1 MGFSNGQLESSSK
14 SGRGEKGD
22 PGLPGIGFS
31 LTDDGNFDI
40 DSKRLTEVALPIHN
54 NDAAT
59 KEYVDRHISS
69 GSVTKKYVDDE
80 NTRQDIAINS
90 KAEKTDVLLRDGTQS
105 MLDNLNLN
113 NHNIINLKDASENN
127 EAVTFSQLKSHTDHV
142 QVNYHLQPNMRF
154 FKNFGD
160 NAELSS
166 SNLPPNFNPKDHF
179 FYQHVHYNLYLVA
192 KKGFDNGFGGQAWV
206 SLKMTNDSLK
216 AGIYTVVFEI
226 FTRSAV
232 SPPILSDE
240 TLITQVHGDD
250 NYNVITFSHDYNGQ
264 YTKAF
269 IQFSSNG
276 QPGEI
281 TFQIRYY
288 GSRFRNFLLFLF
300 YSRVI
305 AGKQNTHFN
314 HNLLSVKS
322 TDYSGTILYFE
333 PINMNSQK
341 IVNLSDPT
349 APKDAANKEYV
360 DDRDAKQD
368 IAINDLSSR
377 KADKTYVD
385 DQDGKQD
392 IAINDIST
400 RKADKTYVD
409 DEIAKIDLSPYFKL
423 DGSRAMTGNLKM
435 NDNKITD
442 LVTQDDVAISDY
454 PNYVKDSKMAV
465 NKLYVN
471 ENFLKLK
478 GDDYDLKGK
487 RIKNTEPYGVNTFD
501 TNDLVSKAF
510 VQAEIS
516 KLPTDVLKLDGS
528 RAMTGSLQ
536 MGDNAITGI
545 RSSSVDDAALT
556 VGGANSTYL
565 PLTGDRGMQGNL
577 DMGGNAI
584 RNIKPFVEDDS
595 SQAAQNAQSNDVI
608 NFRYFHGQRGQLKRE
623 INDVAAAA
631 LNRKN
636 PDPMEDSIDMGN
648 HSIIRLK
655 DPKSS
660 DSFHASNV
668 NYVNR
673 TISDNNAVINSL
685 IEDKVSEAEALN
697 IKANRQDNEFSFVM
711 DDDLFKEDDDDIT
724 KVRKVDKDYY
734 DINKAT
740 YQFKIK
746 YDSAIGYYSGKLSI
760 DLRPLDLGEYTIAF
774 EMYYGNQVDQ
784 DQVVV
789 DAVSDTLNVSRNN
802 TNTFSDHSR
811 TIINFHKS
819 GNIGIIDLD
828 IDLTLKYKSGV
839 TYDAETSMFVV
850 LYGVSGHQ
858 NDVDPRTWD
867 RFYTIRNKI
876 VYFEAPIDMGN
887 RQLKGLNDG
896 NENSDAVNVKQLNE
910 TEDNIVKY
918 VDGEIA
924 KVNSEIAKENP
935 TINENKN
942 VIELIVK
949 YILSNDSKIS
959 LIKDLYFSDSNEGR
973 TPNTYAFVT
982 TGDNTG
988 DFTFYY
994 VFQHSAI
1001 TNNVM
1006 AVHFDIK
1013 NTRGVF
1019 IFVDKSKVVISRNP
1033 TIDEPSLRS
1042 FNIPNNS
1049 LGKQVLFWIWVK
1061 GTVMNIIFSGIS
1073 APINVGNAFVDTTIR
1088 RVNVEDNPFT
1098 KKRGLITKNIYDN
1111 TSQAYQLIK
1120 EFEKSEGTII

>member
-1 MGFSNGQLESSSK
+1 MGYSNGQLESLST

-40 DSKRLTEVALPIHN
+40 DSKRLTEVAAPIDN

-59 KEYVDRHISS
+59 KEYVD
-69 GSVTKKYVDDE
+69 
-80 NTRQDIAINS
+80 NNLPAIDFS
-90 KAEKTDVLLRDGTQS
+90 PYLKRDGTTS
-105 MLDNLNLN
+105 MTGHLNMN
-113 NHNIINLKDASENN
+113 NHKISDLEDATNDNDAVPLK
-127 EAVTFSQLKSHTDHV
+127 QLKEMTTDHRT
-142 QVNYHLQPNMRF
+142 NYHLQPSF
-154 FKNFGD
+154 TFYKDFGD
-160 NAELSS
+160 KAECTKGSIPIPGHSEHFELLEAPREGTQSGYAYS
-166 SNLPPNFNPKDHF
+166 TVRLVNNLEIDPN
-179 FYQHVHYNLYLVA
+179 Y
-192 KKGFDNGFGGQAWV
+192 
-206 SLKMTNDSLK
+206 S
-216 AGIYTVVFEI
+216 IVFEI
-226 FTRSAV
+226 FGYDGTNIV
-232 SPPILSDE
+232 TDGDSDRLLV
-240 TLITQVHGDD
+240 T
-250 NYNVITFSHDYNGQ
+250 NVTGNANIIDFSHDWFSNYA
-264 YTKAF
+264 KAYIIF
-269 IQFSSNG
+269 NSSKRDVNIRLQF
-276 QPGEI
+276 
-281 TFQIRYY
+281 RYY
-288 GSRFRNFLLFLF
+288 GSSNSNFKFLF
-300 YSRVI
+300 FSRCVKGI
-305 AGKQNTHFN
+305 QRTSFDHRLFN
-314 HNLLSVKS
+314 VKS
-322 TDYSGTILYFE
+322 TDSSGTILNFE
-333 PINMNSQK
+333 PINMNNEK
-341 IVNLSDPT
+341 IINLGKPT
-349 APKDAANKEYV
+349 DSKDAVNKEYV
-360 DDRDAKQD
+360 DDEDAKQD

-377 KADKTYVD
+377 KADRSEVLLLNGSQNMTGNLSMNGNRIFSLPIPTGPQQPVTKTYLES
-385 DQDGKQD
+385 Q
-392 IAINDIST
+392 IASIPQS
-400 RKADKTYVD
+400 
-409 DEIAKIDLSPYFKL
+409 DLSLYLKV

-442 LVTQDDVAISDY
+442 LETQDDVPIIDY
-454 PNYVKDSKMAV
+454 PNALKDSKMAV

-487 RIKNTEPYGVNTFD
+487 RIRNTEPYGVNTFD

-510 VQAEIS
+510 VLAEIS

-528 RAMTGSLQ
+528 RAMTGTLQ
-536 MGDNAITGI
+536 MGDNPITGI
-545 RSSSVDDAALT
+545 RSSSADDAALT
-556 VGGANSTYL
+556 VGGAKSTYL

-595 SQAAQNAQSNDVI
+595 SPAAQNAQLNDVI
-608 NFRYFHGQRGQLKRE
+608 NFGYFHGQRGQLKIL

-636 PDPMEDSIDMGN
+636 PDPMEDSIDMAN

-673 TISDNNAVINSL
+673 TITDNNAVINSL
-685 IEDKVSEAEALN
+685 IEDKISESEALN

-724 KVRKVDKDYY
+724 KAGKKDRDFYQ
-734 DINKAT
+734 IKRET
-740 YQFKIK
+740 YRFKIK
-746 YDSAIGYYSGKLSI
+746 YDDSIHYYSTRLTI
-760 DLRPLDLGEYTIAF
+760 DLKSLDLGEYTLAF
-774 EMYYGNQVDQ
+774 EMYYGNKVDR
-784 DQVVV
+784 DEVVV
-789 DAVSDTLNVSRNN
+789 NAVSDTLNVSRNN

-811 TIINFHKS
+811 TIINFHKH

-828 IDLTLKYKSGV
+828 IDLTLKYKSGE
-839 TYDAETSMFVV
+839 TYDFYTNIFVV
-850 LYGVSGHQ
+850 VYGVSGHQ
-858 NDVDPRTWD
+858 NDVDPRIWD

-876 VYFEAPIDMGN
+876 IYYEAPINMGN
-887 RQLKGLNDG
+887 RQIKGLIDG

-910 TEDNIVKY
+910 TEDNMVKY
-918 VDGEIA
+918 VDGEIV
-924 KVNSEIAKENP
+924 KVNTEIAKENP

-949 YILSNDSKIS
+949 YILSNNSKIS

-988 DFTFYY
+988 DLTFYY

-1013 NTRGVF
+1013 NARGVF

>member
-1 MGFSNGQLESSSK
+1 MGFSNGQLESTSAT
-14 SGRGEKGD
+14 GRGEKGD

-40 DSKRLTEVALPIHN
+40 DSKRLTEVALPIDN

-59 KEYVDRHISS
+59 KEYVD
-69 GSVTKKYVDDE
+69 
-80 NTRQDIAINS
+80 NNLPAIDLS
-90 KAEKTDVLLRDGTQS
+90 PYLKRDGTTS
-105 MLDNLNLN
+105 MTGHLNMN
-113 NHNIINLKDASENN
+113 NHKISDLEDATNDNDAVPLK
-127 EAVTFSQLKSHTDHV
+127 QLKEMTTDHRT
-142 QVNYHLQPNMRF
+142 NYHLQPSF
-154 FKNFGD
+154 TFYKDFGD
-160 NAELSS
+160 KAELTKVSI
-166 SNLPPNFNPKDHF
+166 PIPGHTDHF
-179 FYQHVHYNLYLVA
+179 ELLEAPREGTQSGYAYSTVKLVNNLEIDPNY
-192 KKGFDNGFGGQAWV
+192 
-206 SLKMTNDSLK
+206 S
-216 AGIYTVVFEI
+216 IVFEI
-226 FTRSAV
+226 FGYDGTNIV
-232 SPPILSDE
+232 TDGDSDRLLV
-240 TLITQVHGDD
+240 T
-250 NYNVITFSHDYNGQ
+250 NVTGNANIIDFSHDWFSNYA
-264 YTKAF
+264 KAYIIF
-269 IQFSSNG
+269 NSSKRDVNIRLQF
-276 QPGEI
+276 
-281 TFQIRYY
+281 RYY
-288 GSRFRNFLLFLF
+288 GSSNSNFKFLF
-300 YSRVI
+300 FSRCVKGI
-305 AGKQNTHFN
+305 QRTSFDHRLFN
-314 HNLLSVKS
+314 VKS
-322 TDYSGTILYFE
+322 TDFSGTILNFE
-333 PINMNSQK
+333 PINMNNEK
-341 IVNLSDPT
+341 IINIGNPT
-349 APKDAANKEYV
+349 DPKDATTKEYV
-360 DDRDAKQD
+360 DDEDAKQD

-377 KADKTYVD
+377 KADRSEVLLLNGSQNMTGNLSMNGNRIFSLPIPTGPQQPVTKTYLES
-385 DQDGKQD
+385 Q
-392 IAINDIST
+392 IASIPQS
-400 RKADKTYVD
+400 
-409 DEIAKIDLSPYFKL
+409 DLSLYLKV

-442 LVTQDDVAISDY
+442 LETQDDVPIIDY

-487 RIKNTEPYGVNTFD
+487 RIRNTEPYGVNTFD

-510 VQAEIS
+510 VLAEIS

-528 RAMTGSLQ
+528 RAMTGTLQ

-545 RSSSVDDAALT
+545 RSSSADDAALT
-556 VGGANSTYL
+556 VGGAKSTYL

-577 DMGGNAI
+577 DMGGNSI

-608 NFRYFHGQRGQLKRE
+608 NFGYFHGQRGQLKRQ

-636 PDPMEDSIDMGN
+636 PYPMEGDLDMAN

-655 DPKSS
+655 DPNSS

-697 IKANRQDNEFSFVM
+697 IKANRQENEFSFVM

-724 KVRKVDKDYY
+724 KAGKKDRDFYQ
-734 DINKAT
+734 IKRET
-740 YQFKIK
+740 YRFKIK
-746 YDSAIGYYSGKLSI
+746 YDDSIHYYSTRLTI
-760 DLRPLDLGEYTIAF
+760 DLKSLDLGEYTLAF
-774 EMYYGNQVDQ
+774 EMYYGNKVDK
-784 DQVVV
+784 DEVVV
-789 DAVSDTLNVSRNN
+789 NAVSETLNVSRNN

-811 TIINFHKS
+811 TIINFHKY

-828 IDLTLKYKSGV
+828 IDLTLKYRSGE
-839 TYDAETSMFVV
+839 TYDFFTNIFVV
-850 LYGVSGHQ
+850 VYGVSGHQ
-858 NDVDPRTWD
+858 NDVDPRIWD

-876 VYFEAPIDMGN
+876 VYYEAPINMGG
-887 RQLKGLNDG
+887 RQIKGLNEG
-896 NENSDAVNVKQLNE
+896 VEENDAVNVKQLNE
-910 TEDNIVKY
+910 SEDNVVKY

-949 YILSNDSKIS
+949 YILRNDSKIS
-959 LIKDLYFSDSNEGR
+959 LIKDLYFSDSNEGT
-973 TPNTYAFVT
+973 TPNTYQFVT
-982 TGDNTG
+982 NGDNG
-988 DFTFYY
+988 GNFTFYY
-994 VFQHSAI
+994 VFQHSAS

-1006 AVHFDIK
+1006 SVFFTIK
-1013 NTRGVF
+1013 NSSIRVF

-1073 APINVGNAFVDTTIR
+1073 APINVGNAFGNDSIL

-1098 KKRGLITKNIYDN
+1098 KVRGLITKNIYDN
-1111 TSQAYQLIK
+1111 NSEAYQLIK
-1120 EFEKSEGTII
+1120 EFEKSEGTIV

>member
-1 MGFSNGQLESSSK
+1 MGFSNGQLESTSAT
-14 SGRGEKGD
+14 GRGEKGD

-127 EAVTFSQLKSHTDHV
+127 EAVTFSQLKKMTDHV

-154 FKNFGD
+154 FKNYGN
-160 NAELSS
+160 NAELSKLLLRPR
-166 SNLPPNFNPKDHF
+166 LPSDHF
-179 FYQHVHYNLYLVA
+179 MNNHFHDTINVVI
-192 KKGFDNGFGGQAWV
+192 KEGFNSGFGGQAWA
-206 SLKMTNDSLK
+206 SLKMTNDSLT

-226 FTRSAV
+226 FSFAV
-232 SPPILSDE
+232 YFLTDE
-240 TLITQVHGDD
+240 TLITQVNGDS
-250 NYNVITFSHDYNGQ
+250 NFNVITFSHDYNGQ

-288 GSRFRNFLLFLF
+288 GSKYNNNRLVFNF

-314 HNLLSVKS
+314 HNLLNVKS

-333 PINMNSQK
+333 PINMNNQK
-341 IVNLSDPT
+341 IVNLSLPT
-349 APKDAANKEYV
+349 DNKDAANKEYV

-385 DQDGKQD
+385 DRDGKQD

-409 DEIAKIDLSPYFKL
+409 DEIVKIDLSHYFKL
-423 DGSRAMTGNLKM
+423 DGSRAMTGDLDM
-435 NDNKITD
+435 NDNLITNCGR
-442 LVTQDDVAISDY
+442 LTMVADGNSPINMNNSY
-454 PNYVKDSKMAV
+454 LYGLPNPLS
-465 NKLYVN
+465 
-471 ENFLKLK
+471 
-478 GDDYDLKGK
+478 GDDAANKTYVDNANLL
-487 RIKNTEPYGVNTFD
+487 N
-501 TNDLVSKAF
+501 
-510 VQAEIS
+510 
-516 KLPTDVLKLDGS
+516 LPLNGS
-528 RAMTGSLQ
+528 RQMTGNLQ

-545 RSSSVDDAALT
+545 RSSSADDAVLT
-556 VGGANSTYL
+556 VGGAKSTYL
-565 PLTGDRGMQGNL
+565 PLLGDRGMEGDL
-577 DMGGNAI
+577 DMGGNSI

-595 SQAAQNAQSNDVI
+595 SQAAQNAQSNYVI
-608 NFRYFHGQRGQLKRE
+608 NFGYFHGQRGDLKRE
-623 INDVAAAA
+623 INDVSAAA

-636 PDPMEDSIDMGN
+636 PDPMEDDLNMAN

-660 DSFHASNV
+660 DSFHASTV

-711 DDDLFKEDDDDIT
+711 DDDLFKEDDDDIV

-734 DINKAT
+734 NINKAT

-746 YDSAIGYYSGKLSI
+746 YDSAIGYYSTRLTI
-760 DLRPLDLGEYTIAF
+760 DLKSLDLGEYTLAF
-774 EMYYGNQVDQ
+774 EMYYGNLVDRNE
-784 DQVVV
+784 VVV
-789 DAVSDTLNVSRNN
+789 NAVSETLNVSRNN
-802 TNTFSDHSR
+802 TNTFTDHSR

-828 IDLTLKYKSGV
+828 IDLTLKYKSGN
-839 TYDAETSMFVV
+839 TYDAETGIFVV
-850 LYGVSGHQ
+850 VYGVSGHQ
-858 NDVDPRTWD
+858 NDVDSRIWD

-876 VYFEAPIDMGN
+876 VYYEAPIDMSN
-887 RQLKGLNDG
+887 YQIKGLNDG
-896 NENSDAVNVKQLNE
+896 NENGDAVNVKQLNE
-910 TEDNIVKY
+910 TENNVVKY
-918 VDGEIA
+918 VDGEIV

>member
-1 MGFSNGQLESSSK
+1 MGFSNGQLESSST

-40 DSKRLTEVALPIHN
+40 DSKRLTEVAAPIDK

-59 KEYVDRHISS
+59 KEYVD
-69 GSVTKKYVDDE
+69 
-80 NTRQDIAINS
+80 NNLPAIDLS
-90 KAEKTDVLLRDGTQS
+90 PYLKRDGTTS
-105 MLDNLNLN
+105 MTGHLNMN
-113 NHNIINLKDASENN
+113 NHKISDLEDATNDNDAVPLK
-127 EAVTFSQLKSHTDHV
+127 QLKEMTTDHRT
-142 QVNYHLQPNMRF
+142 NYHLQSSF
-154 FKNFGD
+154 TFYKDFGD
-160 NAELSS
+160 KAECTKGSI
-166 SNLPPNFNPKDHF
+166 PIPGHTDHF
-179 FYQHVHYNLYLVA
+179 ELLEAPREGAQSGYAYSTVRLVNNLEIDPNY
-192 KKGFDNGFGGQAWV
+192 
-206 SLKMTNDSLK
+206 S
-216 AGIYTVVFEI
+216 IVFEI
-226 FTRSAV
+226 FGYDGTNIV
-232 SPPILSDE
+232 TDGDSDRLLV
-240 TLITQVHGDD
+240 T
-250 NYNVITFSHDYNGQ
+250 NVTGNANIIDFSHDWFSNYA
-264 YTKAF
+264 KAYIIF
-269 IQFSSNG
+269 NSSKRDVNIRLQF
-276 QPGEI
+276 
-281 TFQIRYY
+281 RYY
-288 GSRFRNFLLFLF
+288 GSSNSNFKFLF
-300 YSRVI
+300 FSRCVKGI
-305 AGKQNTHFN
+305 QRTSFDHRLFN
-314 HNLLSVKS
+314 VKS
-322 TDYSGTILYFE
+322 TDSSGTILNFE
-333 PINMNSQK
+333 PINMNNEK
-341 IVNLSDPT
+341 IINIGKPT
-349 APKDAANKEYV
+349 DSKDAVNKEYV
-360 DDRDAKQD
+360 DDEDAKQD

-377 KADKTYVD
+377 KADRSEVLLLNGSQNMTGNLSMNGNRIFSLPIPTGPQQPVTKTYLES
-385 DQDGKQD
+385 Q
-392 IAINDIST
+392 IASIPQS
-400 RKADKTYVD
+400 
-409 DEIAKIDLSPYFKL
+409 DLSLYLKV

-442 LVTQDDVAISDY
+442 LETQDDVPIIDY
-454 PNYVKDSKMAV
+454 PNALKDSKMAV

-487 RIKNTEPYGVNTFD
+487 RIRNTEPYGVNTFD

-510 VQAEIS
+510 VLAEIS

-528 RAMTGSLQ
+528 RAMTGTLQ

-545 RSSSVDDAALT
+545 RSSSADDAALT
-556 VGGANSTYL
+556 VGGAKSTYL

-577 DMGGNAI
+577 DMGGNSI

-608 NFRYFHGQRGQLKRE
+608 NFGYFHGQRGQLKRQ

-636 PDPMEDSIDMGN
+636 PYPMEGDLDMAN

-655 DPKSS
+655 DPNSS

-697 IKANRQDNEFSFVM
+697 IKANRQENEFSFVM

-724 KVRKVDKDYY
+724 KAGKKDRDFYQ
-734 DINKAT
+734 IKRET
-740 YQFKIK
+740 YRFKIK
-746 YDSAIGYYSGKLSI
+746 YDDSIHYYSTRLTI
-760 DLRPLDLGEYTIAF
+760 DLKSLDLGEYTLAF
-774 EMYYGNQVDQ
+774 EMYYGNKVDK
-784 DQVVV
+784 DEVVV
-789 DAVSDTLNVSRNN
+789 NAVSETLNVSRNN

-811 TIINFHKS
+811 TIINFHKY

-828 IDLTLKYKSGV
+828 IDLTLKYRSGE
-839 TYDAETSMFVV
+839 TYDFFTNIFVV
-850 LYGVSGHQ
+850 VYGVSGHQ
-858 NDVDPRTWD
+858 NDVDPRIWD

-876 VYFEAPIDMGN
+876 VYYEAPINMGG
-887 RQLKGLNDG
+887 RQIKGLNEG
-896 NENSDAVNVKQLNE
+896 VEENDAVNVKQLNE
-910 TEDNIVKY
+910 SEDNVVKY

-949 YILSNDSKIS
+949 YILRNDSKIS
-959 LIKDLYFSDSNEGR
+959 LIKDLYFSDSNEG
-973 TPNTYAFVT
+973 TTQNTYLFVT
-982 TGDNTG
+982 NGDNG
-988 DFTFYY
+988 GNFTFYY
-994 VFQHSAI
+994 VFQHSAS

-1006 AVHFDIK
+1006 SVFFTIK
-1013 NTRGVF
+1013 NSSIRVF

-1073 APINVGNAFVDTTIR
+1073 APINVGNAFGNDSIL

-1098 KKRGLITKNIYDN
+1098 KVRGLITKNIYDN
-1111 TSQAYQLIK
+1111 NSEAYQLIK
-1120 EFEKSEGTII
+1120 EFEKSEGTIV

>member
-1 MGFSNGQLESSSK
+1 MGYSNGQLESLSATGK
-14 SGRGEKGD
+14 GEKGD

-40 DSKRLTEVALPIHN
+40 DSKRLTEVAAPIHN

-59 KEYVDRHISS
+59 KEYVD
-69 GSVTKKYVDDE
+69 
-80 NTRQDIAINS
+80 NNLPAIDLS
-90 KAEKTDVLLRDGTQS
+90 PYLKRDGTTS
-105 MLDNLNLN
+105 MTGHLNMN
-113 NHNIINLKDASENN
+113 NHKISDLEDATDDNDAVPLK
-127 EAVTFSQLKSHTDHV
+127 QLKEMTDHRPT
-142 QVNYHLQPNMRF
+142 NYHLQPSF
-154 FKNFGD
+154 TFYKDFGD
-160 NAELSS
+160 KAECTKGSIS
-166 SNLPPNFNPKDHF
+166 IPGHTDHF
-179 FYQHVHYNLYLVA
+179 ELLEAPREGAQSGYAYSTVRLVNNLEIDPNY
-192 KKGFDNGFGGQAWV
+192 
-206 SLKMTNDSLK
+206 S
-216 AGIYTVVFEI
+216 IVFEI
-226 FTRSAV
+226 FGYDGTNIV
-232 SPPILSDE
+232 TDGDSDRLLV
-240 TLITQVHGDD
+240 T
-250 NYNVITFSHDYNGQ
+250 NVTGNANIIDFSHDWFSNYA
-264 YTKAF
+264 KAYIIF
-269 IQFSSNG
+269 NSSKRDVNIRLQF
-276 QPGEI
+276 
-281 TFQIRYY
+281 RYY
-288 GSRFRNFLLFLF
+288 GSSNSNFKFLF
-300 YSRVI
+300 FSRCVKGI
-305 AGKQNTHFN
+305 QRTSFDHRLFN
-314 HNLLSVKS
+314 VKS
-322 TDYSGTILYFE
+322 TDSSGTILNFE
-333 PINMNSQK
+333 PINMNNEK
-341 IVNLSDPT
+341 IINIGKPT
-349 APKDAANKEYV
+349 DSKDAVNKEYV
-360 DDRDAKQD
+360 DDEDAKQD

-377 KADKTYVD
+377 KADRSEVLLLNGSQNMTGNLSMNGNRIFSLPIPTGPQQPVTKTYLES
-385 DQDGKQD
+385 Q
-392 IAINDIST
+392 IASIPQS
-400 RKADKTYVD
+400 
-409 DEIAKIDLSPYFKL
+409 DLSLYLKV

-442 LVTQDDVAISDY
+442 LETQDDVPIIDY
-454 PNYVKDSKMAV
+454 PNALKDSKMAV

-510 VQAEIS
+510 VLAEIS

-528 RAMTGSLQ
+528 RAMAGSLQ

-545 RSSSVDDAALT
+545 RSSSADDAALT

-668 NYVNR
+668 NYVNK

-697 IKANRQDNEFSFVM
+697 IKANRQENEFSFVM

-724 KVRKVDKDYY
+724 KAGKKDRDFYQ
-734 DINKAT
+734 IKRET
-740 YQFKIK
+740 YRFKIK
-746 YDSAIGYYSGKLSI
+746 YDDSIHYYSTRLTI
-760 DLRPLDLGEYTIAF
+760 DLKSLDLGEYTLAF
-774 EMYYGNQVDQ
+774 EMYYGNKVDK
-784 DQVVV
+784 DEVVV
-789 DAVSDTLNVSRNN
+789 NAVSETLNVSRNN

-811 TIINFHKS
+811 TIINFHKY

-828 IDLTLKYKSGV
+828 IDLTLKYRSGE
-839 TYDAETSMFVV
+839 TYDFFTNIFVV
-850 LYGVSGHQ
+850 VYGVSGHQ
-858 NDVDPRTWD
+858 NDVDPRIWD

-876 VYFEAPIDMGN
+876 VYYEAPINMGG
-887 RQLKGLNDG
+887 RQIKGLNEG
-896 NENSDAVNVKQLNE
+896 VEENDAVNVKQLNE
-910 TEDNIVKY
+910 SEDNVVKY

-949 YILSNDSKIS
+949 YILRNDSKIS
-959 LIKDLYFSDSNEGR
+959 LIKDLYFSDSNEG
-973 TPNTYAFVT
+973 TTQNTYLFVT
-982 TGDNTG
+982 NGDNG
-988 DFTFYY
+988 GNFTFYY
-994 VFQHSAI
+994 VFQHSAS

-1006 AVHFDIK
+1006 SVFFTIK
-1013 NTRGVF
+1013 NSSIRVF

-1073 APINVGNAFVDTTIR
+1073 APINVGNAFGNDSIL

-1098 KKRGLITKNIYDN
+1098 KVRGLITKNIYDN
-1111 TSQAYQLIK
+1111 NSEAYQLIK
-1120 EFEKSEGTII
+1120 EFEKSEGTIV

>member
-1 MGFSNGQLESSSK
+1 MGFSNGQLESSST

-40 DSKRLTEVALPIHN
+40 DSKRLTEVAAPIDK

-59 KEYVDRHISS
+59 KEYVD
-69 GSVTKKYVDDE
+69 
-80 NTRQDIAINS
+80 NNLPAIDLS
-90 KAEKTDVLLRDGTQS
+90 PYLKRDGTTS
-105 MLDNLNLN
+105 MTGHLNMN
-113 NHNIINLKDASENN
+113 NHKISDLEDATDDNDAVPLK
-127 EAVTFSQLKSHTDHV
+127 QLKEMTTDHRT
-142 QVNYHLQPNMRF
+142 NYHLQSSF
-154 FKNFGD
+154 TFYKDFGD
-160 NAELSS
+160 KAECTKGSI
-166 SNLPPNFNPKDHF
+166 PIPGHTDHF
-179 FYQHVHYNLYLVA
+179 ELLEAPREGAQSGYAYSTVRLVNNLEIDPNY
-192 KKGFDNGFGGQAWV
+192 
-206 SLKMTNDSLK
+206 S
-216 AGIYTVVFEI
+216 IVFEI
-226 FTRSAV
+226 FGYDGTNIV
-232 SPPILSDE
+232 TDGDSDRLLV
-240 TLITQVHGDD
+240 T
-250 NYNVITFSHDYNGQ
+250 NVTGNANIIDFSHDWFSNYA
-264 YTKAF
+264 KAYIIF
-269 IQFSSNG
+269 NSSKRDVNIRLQF
-276 QPGEI
+276 
-281 TFQIRYY
+281 RYY
-288 GSRFRNFLLFLF
+288 GSSNSNFKFLF
-300 YSRVI
+300 FSRCVI
-305 AGKQNTHFN
+305 GIQRTSFDHRLFN
-314 HNLLSVKS
+314 VKS
-322 TDYSGTILYFE
+322 TDSSGTILNFE
-333 PINMNSQK
+333 PINMNNEK
-341 IVNLSDPT
+341 IINLGKPT
-349 APKDAANKEYV
+349 DSKDAVNKEYV
-360 DDRDAKQD
+360 DDEDAKQD

-377 KADKTYVD
+377 KADRSEVLLL
-385 DQDGKQD
+385 
-392 IAINDIST
+392 N
-400 RKADKTYVD
+400 
-409 DEIAKIDLSPYFKL
+409 
-423 DGSRAMTGNLKM
+423 GSQNMTGNLSMNGNRIFSLPIPTGPQQPVTKTYLESQIASIPQSDLSLYLKVDGSVSMTGDLNM
-435 NDNKITD
+435 NDKKITD
-442 LVTQDDVAISDY
+442 LVTGDDVPISDY

-668 NYVNR
+668 NYVNK

-746 YDSAIGYYSGKLSI
+746 YDSAISYYSTRLTI
-760 DLRPLDLGEYTIAF
+760 DLKSLDLGEYTLAF
-774 EMYYGNQVDQ
+774 EMYYGNLVDRNE
-784 DQVVV
+784 VVV
-789 DAVSDTLNVSRNN
+789 DAVSETLNVSRNN

-811 TIINFHKS
+811 TIINFHKY

-828 IDLTLKYKSGV
+828 IDLTLKYRSGA
-839 TYDAETSMFVV
+839 TYDVETDIFVV
-850 LYGVSGHQ
+850 VYGVSGHQ
-858 NDVDPRTWD
+858 NDVDSRIWD
-867 RFYTIRNKI
+867 RFYYIRDKI
-876 VYFEAPIDMGN
+876 VYYEAPINMGN
-887 RQLKGLNDG
+887 RQIKGLLDG
-896 NENSDAVNVKQLNE
+896 FEDGDAVNVKQLNE
-910 TEDNIVKY
+910 LESTLTKF
-918 VDGEIA
+918 
-924 KVNSEIAKENP
+924 
-935 TINENKN
+935 
-942 VIELIVK
+942 
-949 YILSNDSKIS
+949 ILDQIKKI
-959 LIKDLYFSDSNEGR
+959 
-973 TPNTYAFVT
+973 
-982 TGDNTG
+982 
-988 DFTFYY
+988 
-994 VFQHSAI
+994 
-1001 TNNVM
+1001 
-1006 AVHFDIK
+1006 
-1013 NTRGVF
+1013 
-1019 IFVDKSKVVISRNP
+1019 KS
-1033 TIDEPSLRS
+1033 T
-1042 FNIPNNS
+1042 
-1049 LGKQVLFWIWVK
+1049 
-1061 GTVMNIIFSGIS
+1061 
-1073 APINVGNAFVDTTIR
+1073 
-1088 RVNVEDNPFT
+1088 
-1098 KKRGLITKNIYDN
+1098 
-1111 TSQAYQLIK
+1111 
-1120 EFEKSEGTII
+1120 

>member
-1 MGFSNGQLESSSK
+1 MGFSNGQLESTSAT
-14 SGRGEKGD
+14 GRGEKGD

-40 DSKRLTEVALPIHN
+40 DSKRLTEVALPIDN

-59 KEYVDRHISS
+59 KEYVD
-69 GSVTKKYVDDE
+69 
-80 NTRQDIAINS
+80 NNLPAIDLS
-90 KAEKTDVLLRDGTQS
+90 PYLKRDGTTS
-105 MLDNLNLN
+105 MTGHLNMN
-113 NHNIINLKDASENN
+113 NHKISDLEDATDDNDAVPLK
-127 EAVTFSQLKSHTDHV
+127 QLKEMTTDHRT
-142 QVNYHLQPNMRF
+142 NYHLQPSF
-154 FKNFGD
+154 TFYKDFGD
-160 NAELSS
+160 KAECTKGSI
-166 SNLPPNFNPKDHF
+166 PIPGHTDHF
-179 FYQHVHYNLYLVA
+179 ELLEAPREGAQSGYAYSTVRLVNNLEIDPNY
-192 KKGFDNGFGGQAWV
+192 
-206 SLKMTNDSLK
+206 S
-216 AGIYTVVFEI
+216 IVFEI
-226 FTRSAV
+226 FGYDGTNIV
-232 SPPILSDE
+232 TDGDSDRLLF
-240 TLITQVHGDD
+240 T
-250 NYNVITFSHDYNGQ
+250 NVTGNANIIDFSHDWFSNYA
-264 YTKAF
+264 KAYIIF
-269 IQFSSNG
+269 NSSKRDVNIRLQF
-276 QPGEI
+276 
-281 TFQIRYY
+281 RYY
-288 GSRFRNFLLFLF
+288 GSSNSNFKFLF
-300 YSRVI
+300 FSRCVKGI
-305 AGKQNTHFN
+305 QRTSFDHRLFN
-314 HNLLSVKS
+314 VKS
-322 TDYSGTILYFE
+322 TDFSGTILNFE
-333 PINMNSQK
+333 PINMNNEK
-341 IVNLSDPT
+341 IINIGNPT
-349 APKDAANKEYV
+349 DSKDATSKEYV
-360 DDRDAKQD
+360 DDEDAKQD

-377 KADKTYVD
+377 KADRSEVLLLNGSQNMTGNLSMNGNRIFSLPIPTGPQQPVTKTYLES
-385 DQDGKQD
+385 Q
-392 IAINDIST
+392 IASIPQS
-400 RKADKTYVD
+400 
-409 DEIAKIDLSPYFKL
+409 DLSLYLKV

-442 LVTQDDVAISDY
+442 LETQDDVPIIDY

-487 RIKNTEPYGVNTFD
+487 RIRNTEPYGVNTFD

-510 VQAEIS
+510 VLAEIS

-528 RAMTGSLQ
+528 RAMTGTLQ

-545 RSSSVDDAALT
+545 RSSSADDAALT
-556 VGGANSTYL
+556 VGGAKSTYL

-577 DMGGNAI
+577 DMGGNSI

-608 NFRYFHGQRGQLKRE
+608 NFGYFHGQRGQLKRQ

-636 PDPMEDSIDMGN
+636 PYPMEGDLDMAN

-655 DPKSS
+655 DPNSS

-697 IKANRQDNEFSFVM
+697 IKANRQENEFSFVM

-724 KVRKVDKDYY
+724 KAGKKDRDFYQ
-734 DINKAT
+734 IKRET
-740 YQFKIK
+740 YRFKIK
-746 YDSAIGYYSGKLSI
+746 YDDSIHYYSTRLTI
-760 DLRPLDLGEYTIAF
+760 DLKSLDLGEYTLAF
-774 EMYYGNQVDQ
+774 EMYYGNKVDK
-784 DQVVV
+784 DEVVV
-789 DAVSDTLNVSRNN
+789 NAVSETLNVSRNN

-811 TIINFHKS
+811 TIINFHKY

-828 IDLTLKYKSGV
+828 IDLTLKYWSGE
-839 TYDAETSMFVV
+839 TYDFFTNIFVV
-850 LYGVSGHQ
+850 VYGVSGHQ
-858 NDVDPRTWD
+858 NDVDPRIWD
-867 RFYTIRNKI
+867 RFYTIRNKVI
-876 VYFEAPIDMGN
+876 NYEAPIDMGN
-887 RQLKGLNDG
+887 RQIKGLSDG
-896 NENSDAVNVKQLNE
+896 NENGDAVNVKQLNE
-910 TEDNIVKY
+910 TEDNVVKY

-1098 KKRGLITKNIYDN
+1098 KVRGLITKNIYDN

>member
-1 MGFSNGQLESSSK
+1 MGFSNGQLESTSAT
-14 SGRGEKGD
+14 GRGEKGD

-127 EAVTFSQLKSHTDHV
+127 EAVTFSQLKKMTDHV

-154 FKNFGD
+154 FKNYGN
-160 NAELSS
+160 NAELSKLLLRPR
-166 SNLPPNFNPKDHF
+166 LPSDHF
-179 FYQHVHYNLYLVA
+179 MNNHFHDTINVVI
-192 KKGFDNGFGGQAWV
+192 KEGFNSGFGGQAWA
-206 SLKMTNDSLK
+206 SLKMTNDSLT

-226 FTRSAV
+226 FSFAV
-232 SPPILSDE
+232 YFLTDE
-240 TLITQVHGDD
+240 TLITQVNGDS
-250 NYNVITFSHDYNGQ
+250 NFNVITFSHDYNGQ

-281 TFQIRYY
+281 Y
-288 GSRFRNFLLFLF
+288 GSKYNNNRLVFNF

-314 HNLLSVKS
+314 HNLLNVKS

-333 PINMNSQK
+333 PINMNNQK
-341 IVNLSDPT
+341 IVNLSLPT
-349 APKDAANKEYV
+349 DNKDAANKEYV

-385 DQDGKQD
+385 DRDGKQD

-409 DEIAKIDLSPYFKL
+409 DEIVKIDLSHYFKL
-423 DGSRAMTGNLKM
+423 DGSRAMTGDLDM
-435 NDNKITD
+435 NDNLITNCGR
-442 LVTQDDVAISDY
+442 LTMVADGNSPINMNNSY
-454 PNYVKDSKMAV
+454 LYGLPNPLS
-465 NKLYVN
+465 
-471 ENFLKLK
+471 
-478 GDDYDLKGK
+478 GDDAANKTYVDNANLL
-487 RIKNTEPYGVNTFD
+487 N
-501 TNDLVSKAF
+501 
-510 VQAEIS
+510 
-516 KLPTDVLKLDGS
+516 LPLNGS
-528 RAMTGSLQ
+528 RQMTGNLQ

-545 RSSSVDDAALT
+545 RSSSADDAVLT
-556 VGGANSTYL
+556 VGGAKSTYL
-565 PLTGDRGMQGNL
+565 PLLGDRGMEGDL
-577 DMGGNAI
+577 DMGGNSI

-595 SQAAQNAQSNDVI
+595 SQAAQNAQSNYVI
-608 NFRYFHGQRGQLKRE
+608 NFGYFHGQRGDLKRE
-623 INDVAAAA
+623 INDVSAAA

-636 PDPMEDSIDMGN
+636 PDPMEDDLDMAN

-660 DSFHASNV
+660 DSFHASTV

-711 DDDLFKEDDDDIT
+711 DDDLFKEDDDDIV

-734 DINKAT
+734 NINKAT

-746 YDSAIGYYSGKLSI
+746 YDSAIGYYSTRLTI
-760 DLRPLDLGEYTIAF
+760 DLKSLDLGEYTLAF
-774 EMYYGNQVDQ
+774 EMYYGNLVDRNE
-784 DQVVV
+784 VVV
-789 DAVSDTLNVSRNN
+789 NAVSETLNVSRNN
-802 TNTFSDHSR
+802 TNTFTDHSR

-828 IDLTLKYKSGV
+828 VDLTLKYKSGN
-839 TYDAETSMFVV
+839 TYDAETGIFVV
-850 LYGVSGHQ
+850 VYGVSGHQ
-858 NDVDPRTWD
+858 NDVDSRIWD

-876 VYFEAPIDMGN
+876 VYYEAPIDMSN
-887 RQLKGLNDG
+887 YQIKGLNDG
-896 NENSDAVNVKQLNE
+896 NENGDAVNVKQLNE
-910 TEDNIVKY
+910 TENNVVKY
-918 VDGEIA
+918 VDGEIV

-959 LIKDLYFSDSNEGR
+959 LIKDLYFSDSSEGR

>member
-1 MGFSNGQLESSSK
+1 MGYSNGQLESSST

-40 DSKRLTEVALPIHN
+40 DSKRLTEVAAPIHN

-59 KEYVDRHISS
+59 KEYVD
-69 GSVTKKYVDDE
+69 
-80 NTRQDIAINS
+80 NNLPAIDLS
-90 KAEKTDVLLRDGTQS
+90 PYLKRDGTTS
-105 MLDNLNLN
+105 MTGHLNMN
-113 NHNIINLKDASENN
+113 NHKISDLEDATDDNDAVPLK
-127 EAVTFSQLKSHTDHV
+127 QLKEMTDHRPT
-142 QVNYHLQPNMRF
+142 NYHLQPSF
-154 FKNFGD
+154 TFYKDFGD
-160 NAELSS
+160 KAECTKGSIS
-166 SNLPPNFNPKDHF
+166 IPGHTDHF
-179 FYQHVHYNLYLVA
+179 ELLEAPREGAQSGYAYSTVRLVNNLEIDPNY
-192 KKGFDNGFGGQAWV
+192 
-206 SLKMTNDSLK
+206 S
-216 AGIYTVVFEI
+216 IVFEI
-226 FTRSAV
+226 FGYDGTNIV
-232 SPPILSDE
+232 TDGDSDRLLV
-240 TLITQVHGDD
+240 T
-250 NYNVITFSHDYNGQ
+250 NVTGNANIIDFSHDWFSNYA
-264 YTKAF
+264 KAYIIF
-269 IQFSSNG
+269 NSSKRDVNIRLQF
-276 QPGEI
+276 
-281 TFQIRYY
+281 RYY
-288 GSRFRNFLLFLF
+288 GSSNSNFKFLF
-300 YSRVI
+300 FSRCVKGI
-305 AGKQNTHFN
+305 QRTSFDHRLFN
-314 HNLLSVKS
+314 VKS
-322 TDYSGTILYFE
+322 TDSSGTILNFE
-333 PINMNSQK
+333 PINMNNEK
-341 IVNLSDPT
+341 IINIGKPT
-349 APKDAANKEYV
+349 DSKDAVNKEYV
-360 DDRDAKQD
+360 DDEDAKQD

-377 KADKTYVD
+377 KADRSEVLLLNGSQNMTGNLSMNGNRIFSLPIPTGPQQPVTKTYLES
-385 DQDGKQD
+385 Q
-392 IAINDIST
+392 IASIPQS
-400 RKADKTYVD
+400 
-409 DEIAKIDLSPYFKL
+409 DLSLYLKV

-442 LVTQDDVAISDY
+442 LETQDDVPIIDY
-454 PNYVKDSKMAV
+454 PNALKDSKMAV

-510 VQAEIS
+510 VLAEIS

-545 RSSSVDDAALT
+545 RSSSADDAALT

-668 NYVNR
+668 NYVNK

-746 YDSAIGYYSGKLSI
+746 YDSAISYYSTRLTI
-760 DLRPLDLGEYTIAF
+760 DLKSLDLGEYTLAF
-774 EMYYGNQVDQ
+774 EMYYGNLVDRNE
-784 DQVVV
+784 VVV
-789 DAVSDTLNVSRNN
+789 DAVSETLNVSRNN

-811 TIINFHKS
+811 TIINFHKY

-828 IDLTLKYKSGV
+828 IDLTLKYRSGA
-839 TYDAETSMFVV
+839 TYDVETDIFVV
-850 LYGVSGHQ
+850 VYGVSGHQ
-858 NDVDPRTWD
+858 NDVDSRIWD
-867 RFYTIRNKI
+867 RFYYIRDKI
-876 VYFEAPIDMGN
+876 VYYEASINMGN
-887 RQLKGLNDG
+887 RQIKGLLDG
-896 NENSDAVNVKQLNE
+896 FEDGDAVNVKQLNE
-910 TEDNIVKY
+910 LESTLTKF
-918 VDGEIA
+918 
-924 KVNSEIAKENP
+924 
-935 TINENKN
+935 
-942 VIELIVK
+942 
-949 YILSNDSKIS
+949 ILDQIKKI
-959 LIKDLYFSDSNEGR
+959 
-973 TPNTYAFVT
+973 
-982 TGDNTG
+982 
-988 DFTFYY
+988 
-994 VFQHSAI
+994 
-1001 TNNVM
+1001 
-1006 AVHFDIK
+1006 
-1013 NTRGVF
+1013 
-1019 IFVDKSKVVISRNP
+1019 KS
-1033 TIDEPSLRS
+1033 T
-1042 FNIPNNS
+1042 
-1049 LGKQVLFWIWVK
+1049 
-1061 GTVMNIIFSGIS
+1061 
-1073 APINVGNAFVDTTIR
+1073 
-1088 RVNVEDNPFT
+1088 
-1098 KKRGLITKNIYDN
+1098 
-1111 TSQAYQLIK
+1111 
-1120 EFEKSEGTII
+1120 

>member
-1 MGFSNGQLESSSK
+1 M
-14 SGRGEKGD
+14 
-22 PGLPGIGFS
+22 
-31 LTDDGNFDI
+31 
-40 DSKRLTEVALPIHN
+40 
-54 NDAAT
+54 
-59 KEYVDRHISS
+59 
-69 GSVTKKYVDDE
+69 
-80 NTRQDIAINS
+80 
-90 KAEKTDVLLRDGTQS
+90 
-105 MLDNLNLN
+105 
-113 NHNIINLKDASENN
+113 
-127 EAVTFSQLKSHTDHV
+127 
-142 QVNYHLQPNMRF
+142 
-154 FKNFGD
+154 
-160 NAELSS
+160 
-166 SNLPPNFNPKDHF
+166 
-179 FYQHVHYNLYLVA
+179 
-192 KKGFDNGFGGQAWV
+192 
-206 SLKMTNDSLK
+206 
-216 AGIYTVVFEI
+216 
-226 FTRSAV
+226 
-232 SPPILSDE
+232 
-240 TLITQVHGDD
+240 
-250 NYNVITFSHDYNGQ
+250 
-264 YTKAF
+264 KAF

-349 APKDAANKEYV
+349 GPKDAANKEYV

-385 DQDGKQD
+385 DE
-392 IAINDIST
+392 IS
-400 RKADKTYVD
+400 
-409 DEIAKIDLSPYFKL
+409 KIDLSESLKV

-442 LVTQDDVAISDY
+442 LVTQDDVSITDY

-528 RAMTGSLQ
+528 CAMTGSLQ

-545 RSSSVDDAALT
+545 RSSSADDAALT
-556 VGGANSTYL
+556 VGGAKSTYL
-565 PLTGDRGMQGNL
+565 PLLGDRGMQGNL

-584 RNIKPFVEDDS
+584 INIKPFVEDDS
-595 SQAAQNAQSNDVI
+595 SQAAQNAQLNDVI
-608 NFRYFHGQRGQLKRE
+608 NFGYFHQQRGQLKRE

-636 PDPMEDSIDMGN
+636 PDPMEDDIDLAN

-685 IEDKVSEAEALN
+685 IEDKVSESEALN
-697 IKANRQDNEFSFVM
+697 IKANRQENEFSFVM

-724 KVRKVDKDYY
+724 KAGKKDRDFYQ
-734 DINKAT
+734 IKRET
-740 YQFKIK
+740 YRFKIK
-746 YDSAIGYYSGKLSI
+746 YDDSIHYYSTRLTI
-760 DLRPLDLGEYTIAF
+760 DLKSLDLGEYTLAF
-774 EMYYGNQVDQ
+774 EMYYGNKVDR

-789 DAVSDTLNVSRNN
+789 NAVSDTLNVSRNN

-811 TIINFHKS
+811 TIINFHKY

-828 IDLTLKYKSGV
+828 IDLTLKYKSGE
-839 TYDAETSMFVV
+839 TYDFFTNIFVV
-850 LYGVSGHQ
+850 VYGVSGHQ
-858 NDVDPRTWD
+858 NDVDSRIWD

-876 VYFEAPIDMGN
+876 IYYEAPINMGN
-887 RQLKGLNDG
+887 RQIKGLIDG

-910 TEDNIVKY
+910 TEDNMVKY
-918 VDGEIA
+918 VDGEIV
-924 KVNSEIAKENP
+924 KVNIEIAKENP

-942 VIELIVK
+942 FIELIVK
-949 YILSNDSKIS
+949 YILSNNSKIS

-988 DFTFYY
+988 DLTFYY

-1013 NTRGVF
+1013 NKKGVF
-1019 IFVDKSKVVISRNP
+1019 IFVDKSKVVISENP